1 MVNTVEKRMTNEM
14 DILNIIKRFEFM
26 MRLMP
31 KNAEGFQLDFK
42 EKISL
47 NPKEEEVE
55 LKDEKKRKKNE

>member
-1 MVNTVEKRMTNEM
+1 MVSTVEKRMTNEM

-55 LKDEKKRKKNE
+55 LKDENKRKKNE

>member
-1 MVNTVEKRMTNEM
+1 MVSTVEKRMTNEM